1 MGSTS
6 EEEHCSLCHC
16 QRAQEGATNLW
27 SSDFL
32 MLFSF
37 LLASCKLNDEMTEK
51 NFVHIIEY
59 VNLYVCARVCISYM
73 CMYDILYIYIQCIPY
88 DIIYKLYKRLTHAY
102 IQTPISKWNYWY
114 YIYAVGLFSFYADSV
129 YCFLIWISWV
139 FTAKAISK
147 AKGRTET

>member
-51 NFVHIIEY
+51 NFVHTIEY

-73 CMYDILYIYIQCIPY
+73 CMYDILYIYIYNVYHMILYINCIRGSHTH
-88 DIIYKLYKRLTHAY
+88 IYR
-102 IQTPISKWNYWY
+102 PP
-114 YIYAVGLFSFYADSV
+114 
-129 YCFLIWISWV
+129 
-139 FTAKAISK
+139 
-147 AKGRTET
+147 